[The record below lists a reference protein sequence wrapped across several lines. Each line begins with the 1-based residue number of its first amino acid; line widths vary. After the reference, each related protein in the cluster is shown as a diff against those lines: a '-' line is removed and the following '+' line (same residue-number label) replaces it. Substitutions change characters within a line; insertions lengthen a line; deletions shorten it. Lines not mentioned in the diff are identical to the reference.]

1 MSKNVDILIKNGIV
15 HDGTGSEPYEADI
28 SITGDRI
35 SCINKKSGTGSHNE
49 QRKGIKTIDAR
60 DLIVAP
66 GFIDTH
72 GHSEFTLLADPRA
85 EGKISQGITTEING
99 NCGLSAAPL
108 FGEALQQR
116 ESDLNEWNIR
126 ERWSTFTEYFALLER
141 RHIALNYITLT
152 GHGNLRACVAGYQDK
167 KLSESERRAMHT
179 LLKESVS
186 EGSIGISTGL
196 IYPPGIYADTEE
208 LIDLCKSLKH
218 IDNNRSGMYTS
229 HMRSEGDR
237 LIESIEETI
246 RIAREAGIRVHIS
259 HLKTS
264 GKRNWEKIDH
274 ALSIIEGARAEGFD
288 ITCDRYPYT
297 AASTDLDTVL
307 PSWTYEGGA
316 EQEIRRIQNREI
328 QYRIKEEILNEHPER
343 EYWESIVITS
353 VTTEKNRWMEG
364 KNIACIARHEKCEPV
379 DMLLRI
385 LIDEKLKTG
394 AIFSSMNEENLRKIL
409 SLPYVMIGTDSSARS
424 FDGLTHKGKPH
435 PRGFGSFPRFLGRYV
450 RDIFRTDMAEAIRK
464 ITLLPAMTF
473 GVDKRGIL
481 RQGAYADIAIFD
493 SRKILD
499 EATFGE
505 PFVKPEGIHS
515 VIVNGIPAVWEGKST
530 GMQSGRILRHGRKY
544 TADSKQ

>member
-1 MSKNVDILIKNGIV
+1 MSNHFDILIKNGIV

-28 SITGDRI
+28 SITGDTI
-35 SCINKKSGTGSHNE
+35 SCINKKSGTGSHKR
-49 QRKGIKTIDAR
+49 QRDGTKTIDAR

-108 FGEALQQR
+108 SGEALQQR
-116 ESDLNEWNIR
+116 ESDLHEWNIR

-152 GHGNLRACVAGYQDK
+152 GHGNLRACVTGYQDK

-186 EGSIGISTGL
+186 EGSVGMSTGL

-208 LIDLCKSLKH
+208 LIDLCKSLKLN
-218 IDNNRSGMYTS
+218 DNNHSSIYTS

-237 LIESIEETI
+237 LIESIGETM

-259 HLKTS
+259 HFKTS
-264 GKRNWEKIDH
+264 GKRNWNKIDYG
-274 ALSIIEGARAEGFD
+274 LSLMEGARAEGLD

-316 EQEIRRIQNREI
+316 EQEIRRIQNSEI
-328 QYRIKEEILNEHPER
+328 QYRIKEEILNEHPEQ
-343 EYWESIVITS
+343 EYWESIVVTS
-353 VTTEKNRWMEG
+353 VTTENNRWMEG
-364 KNIACIARHEKCEPV
+364 KNVASIARHEKCEPV
-379 DMLLRI
+379 DMLVRI
-385 LIDEKLKTG
+385 LIDEKLRVG

-481 RQGAYADIAIFD
+481 RQGAYADIVIFD
-493 SRKILD
+493 PRNILD
-499 EATFGE
+499 EATYGE

-515 VIVNGIPAVWEGKST
+515 VIVNGIPAVWQGEST
-530 GMQSGRILRHGRKY
+530 GLRAGRILRHGR
-544 TADSKQ
+544 

>member
-1 MSKNVDILIKNGIV
+1 MSEHIDILIQNGIV

-28 SITGDRI
+28 GITGDRI
-35 SCINKKSGTGSHNE
+35 SCIKKKSGTGSHKQ
-49 QRKGIKTIDAR
+49 QRNGTKIIDAS

-108 FGEALQQR
+108 FGKALQQR

-126 ERWSTFTEYFALLER
+126 ERWSTFTEYFALLDR

-167 KLSESERRAMHT
+167 KLSESERKAMHT
-179 LLKESVS
+179 LLKDSVS
-186 EGSIGISTGL
+186 EGSIGMSTGL
-196 IYPPGIYADTEE
+196 IYPPGTYADTEE
-208 LIDLCKSLKH
+208 LIDLCTSLKH
-218 IDNNRSGMYTS
+218 IDNNRSCMYTS

-237 LIESIEETI
+237 LIESIEETM
-246 RIAREAGIRVHIS
+246 RIARKAGIRVHIS
-259 HLKTS
+259 HFKTS
-264 GKRNWEKIDH
+264 GKRNWNKIDH
-274 ALSIIEGARAEGFD
+274 ALSIIEGARDEGFD

-316 EQEIRRIQNREI
+316 EQELQRIQNREI
-328 QYRIKEEILNEHPER
+328 EYRIKEEILNEHPEQ

-364 KNIACIARHEKCEPV
+364 KNIAFIAGNEKCEPV

-385 LIDEKLKTG
+385 LIDEKLRVG

-450 RDIFRTDMAEAIRK
+450 RDIFRADMAEAIRK

-499 EATFGE
+499 EATYGE

-530 GMQSGRILRHGRKY
+530 GVRAGRILRHGR
-544 TADSKQ
+544 Q

>member
-1 MSKNVDILIKNGIV
+1 MSKHFDILIKNGIV

-28 SITGDRI
+28 GITGDRI
-35 SCINKKSGTGSHNE
+35 SCINKKTGTCSHNE
-49 QRKGIKTIDAR
+49 QRKGTKTIDAH

-108 FGEALQQR
+108 FGESLQQR

-152 GHGNLRACVAGYQDK
+152 GHGNLRASVAGYQDK
-167 KLSESERRAMHT
+167 KLSESERNAMCT

-186 EGSIGISTGL
+186 EGSIGMSTGL

-218 IDNNRSGMYTS
+218 MDNNLSGIFTS

-237 LIESIEETI
+237 LIESIEETM
-246 RIAREAGIRVHIS
+246 RIAREAGIRGHIS

-264 GKRNWEKIDH
+264 GKRNWNKIDH
-274 ALSIIEGARAEGFD
+274 ALSIIERARAEGFD

-328 QYRIKEEILNEHPER
+328 QYRIKEEILNEHPEL

-364 KNIACIARHEKCEPV
+364 KNVAYIASHEKCEPV

-424 FDGLTHKGKPH
+424 FDGLTHKGKLH

-450 RDIFRTDMAEAIRK
+450 RDILGMDMAEAIWK
-464 ITLLPAMTF
+464 ITLLPAVTF
-473 GVDKRGIL
+473 GIQQRGIL
-481 RQGAYADIAIFD
+481 QQRAYADIAIFD
-493 SRKILD
+493 SQKVLD
-499 EATFGE
+499 GATFEE

-530 GMQSGRILRHGRKY
+530 GVRAGRILRHGR
-544 TADSKQ
+544 